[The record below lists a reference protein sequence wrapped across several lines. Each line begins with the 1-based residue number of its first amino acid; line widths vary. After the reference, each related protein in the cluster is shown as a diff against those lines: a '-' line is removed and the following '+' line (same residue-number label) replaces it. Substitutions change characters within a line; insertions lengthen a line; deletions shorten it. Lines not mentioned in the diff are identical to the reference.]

1 MTAPQMNQVLLDLYS
16 CPTMRERWPVVLDEI
31 REALHARSAVVQLL
45 VRDEGQVRSYWTVR
59 DSESEADRE
68 IHDRYLGDAVNPRMR
83 ARRSPGPGLGP
94 VVIRDRDLF
103 DPDDSA
109 YRELQERLSAA
120 RLGTFMSVG
129 SELPGGERLAL
140 VLHRDVGCRRDF
152 DADEEGFARRFLP
165 HLRQAVNL
173 STQLAS
179 AGERAGELAGALD
192 SLRAALI
199 VCDADGRICEANRA
213 ARELLARR
221 RQVLLHGERLL
232 AASAHDHAALRRLVL
247 ETAHDAPDGPAR
259 FFVLG
264 GDGAAQLLQVR
275 LQALHSPELAARTAA
290 PTGRPVLLV
299 LSDPSTAPVL
309 PAELLAL
316 LFALSPAEAQLA
328 AALCRGLSPGD
339 HAAERRVSVGTVRY
353 QLKQVM
359 AKVGVSRQSQL
370 VQRLYSSVIAQALA

>member
-1 MTAPQMNQVLLDLYS
+1 M
-16 CPTMRERWPVVLDEI
+16 
-31 REALHARSAVVQLL
+31 
-45 VRDEGQVRSYWTVR
+45 R

-83 ARRSPGPGLGP
+83 ARRAPGFGLGP
-94 VVIRDRDLF
+94 VVMRDRDLF

-109 YRELQERLSAA
+109 YRDLQERLSAA

-129 SELPGGERLAL
+129 TELPGGERLAL
-140 VLHRDVGCRRDF
+140 VLHRDVRCRRDF
-152 DADEEGFARRFLP
+152 DADEEGFALRFLP

-199 VCDADGRICEANRA
+199 VCDADGRVCEANRA
-213 ARELLARR
+213 AHELLARR
-221 RQVLLHGERLL
+221 RHILLHGERLL
-232 AASAHDHAALRRLVL
+232 ATSAHDHAALRRLVL
-247 ETAHDAPDGPAR
+247 ETAHDAPGGPAR

-264 GDGAAQLLQVR
+264 GDGATQLLQVR
-275 LQALHSPELAARTAA
+275 LQALHSPELSARTAGPA
-290 PTGRPVLLV
+290 GRPVLLV
-299 LSDPSTAPVL
+299 LSDPSTAPIL
-309 PAELLAL
+309 PAGLLAR